1 MVELELQLPLRSID
15 SRFFAN
21 LPALPISVANKLA
34 AHGTEKSSKDF
45 AGFDS
50 NWLQSS
56 CDLSQWS
63 RFGIESAIR

>member
-15 SRFFAN
+15 SRFFAK

-34 AHGTEKSSKDF
+34 ARGTEKSSKDF

-50 NWLQSS
+50 NWLY
-56 CDLSQWS
+56 W
-63 RFGIESAIR
+63 IEQIYGHDVVAS